1 MKKVMKLGMSRRC
14 SREMLLAW
22 HFTIFS
28 EGVDEHAKMPI
39 IEGRLGLRPR
49 PADAALQPKHRFL
62 CDKSLRVIAMPVPS
76 NLYFEFPAG

>member
-28 EGVDEHAKMPI
+28 EGVGEHAKMPI
-39 IEGRLGLRPR
+39 IEGRLGLRVRGCSFRIPER
-49 PADAALQPKHRFL
+49 RSIFQTFL
-62 CDKSLRVIAMPVPS
+62 I
-76 NLYFEFPAG
+76 

>member
-28 EGVDEHAKMPI
+28 EGVDERAKMPI
-39 IEGRLGLRPR
+39 IEGRLV
-49 PADAALQPKHRFL
+49 
-62 CDKSLRVIAMPVPS
+62 LRVRGCSFRIPERRS
-76 NLYFEFPAG
+76 IFQTFLI